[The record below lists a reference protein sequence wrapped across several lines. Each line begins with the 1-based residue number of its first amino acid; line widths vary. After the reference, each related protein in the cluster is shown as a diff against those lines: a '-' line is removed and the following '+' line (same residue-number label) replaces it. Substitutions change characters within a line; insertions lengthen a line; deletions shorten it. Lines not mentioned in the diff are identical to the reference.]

1 MIGKIHKAMV
11 KYYNAEE
18 HKMAFKYRP
27 VLIIGKADSS
37 DYIVLPISS
46 VSIASNINKH
56 YDIRINSKQYV
67 LLNLVKDNS
76 YIRTNKQTTLN
87 YKEILEEIS
96 DLKQCY
102 PELFRLIMNRVAE
115 FQQYIQEQAFE

>member
-11 KYYNAEE
+11 KYYNSEKC
-18 HKMAFKYRP
+18 KMAFKYRP

-46 VSIASNINKH
+46 VSITRNINKH
-56 YDIRINSKQYV
+56 FDIRIDSKQYV
-67 LLNLVKDNS
+67 LLNLLKDTS

-96 DLKQCY
+96 NLKELY
-102 PELFRLIMNRVAE
+102 PELFKLIMNRVSE
-115 FQQYIQEQAFE
+115 FQQYLQEQAFE